1 MMNDDRK
8 QLIGLMQRFNQIG
21 RELPSEDD
29 IRDDDNRQAAIASAK
44 LLLREMQQTKA
55 EIDRM
60 LGIDHPLMPD
70 TEPTN

>member
-1 MMNDDRK
+1 
-8 QLIGLMQRFNQIG
+8 MQRFNQIG

-60 LGIDHPLMPD
+60 LGIDQPLMPD
-70 TEPTN
+70 TEPAN

>member
-1 MMNDDRK
+1 MNDDRK

>member
-1 MMNDDRK
+1 
-8 QLIGLMQRFNQIG
+8 MQRFNQIG

-60 LGIDHPLMPD
+60 LGIDQPLMPD
-70 TEPTN
+70 IEPAN

>member
-1 MMNDDRK
+1 MNDDRK

-60 LGIDHPLMPD
+60 LGIDQPLMPD